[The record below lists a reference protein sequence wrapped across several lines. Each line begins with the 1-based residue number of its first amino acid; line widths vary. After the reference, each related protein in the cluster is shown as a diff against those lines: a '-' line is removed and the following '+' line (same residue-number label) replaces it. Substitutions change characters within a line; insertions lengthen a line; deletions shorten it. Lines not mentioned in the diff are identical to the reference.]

1 MRKIVPILVAAVAL
15 LAADYA
21 RAESFKVAIPQ
32 QGVWDTNLT
41 VWGVHEGFFKQK
53 NLDIDIVYTQGGA
66 TTEQA
71 VISGSVDFAMATGT
85 LGIISAYVKGAP
97 VRIFSAEQTG
107 TPDIFWYTRSDSGIK
122 TLQDTHGKT
131 VSFSAPGSSS
141 NLVILTLL
149 KEAGI
154 TDAKPVATGGIPG
167 TFTQV
172 MSGQIDVGWGAP
184 PVGLQELKE
193 GKIVIVARGNDS
205 PTIRDETIRVNV
217 VNLAVLQKN
226 RDAVIRFAQAY
237 QKSLDSMYADPR
249 AIDFYAEQNHVSH
262 ELAAVAKRDFYI
274 KSAVEPYT
282 IHGLQRVLDEAYA
295 AKRIDAPMTP
305 EQVKPLFDIVW
316 KPGS

>member
-1 MRKIVPILVAAVAL
+1 MRKFIWIAVVALVALVARQ
-15 LAADYA
+15 AQ
-21 RAESFKVAIPQ
+21 AESFKVAIPQ

-107 TPDIFWYTRSDSGIK
+107 TPDLYWYTRSDSGIK
-122 TLQDTHGKT
+122 SLKDTSGKT

-154 TDAKPVATGGIPG
+154 TDAKPVPTGGIPG

-184 PVGLQELKE
+184 PVGLQELQD
-193 GKIVIVARGNDS
+193 GKIVIVAHGNDS
-205 PTIRDETIRVNV
+205 PAIRDETIRVNV
-217 VNLAVLQKN
+217 VNLAVLQKS

-237 QKSLDSMYADPR
+237 QKSLDSMYDDPR

-262 ELAAVAKRDFYI
+262 ELAALARRDYYI
-274 KSAVEPYT
+274 KSAVAPYQ
-282 IHGLQRVLDEAYA
+282 IHGLQRILDEAYA

-316 KPGS
+316 HPAP